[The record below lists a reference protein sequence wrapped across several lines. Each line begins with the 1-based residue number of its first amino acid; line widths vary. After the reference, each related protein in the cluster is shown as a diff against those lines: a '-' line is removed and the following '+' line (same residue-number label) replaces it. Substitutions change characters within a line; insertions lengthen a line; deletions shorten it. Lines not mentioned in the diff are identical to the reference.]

1 MDEDCEWW
9 MKHLPVFIGALWKH
23 FSQGLPSK
31 EASLSK
37 DEEGKHLKT
46 KRAEISLPIA
56 FRFCFKFTPSLY
68 NSASVNCNEISVIWK
83 ESPLNELQ
91 HPLNETKNALNQ

>member
-9 MKHLPVFIGALWKH
+9 MKHLAVFIGALWKH

-31 EASLSK
+31 ETSLSK
-37 DEEGKHLKT
+37 DKEGKHSKT
-46 KRAEISLPIA
+46 KRAEKSLPIA
-56 FRFCFKFTPSLY
+56 FRF
-68 NSASVNCNEISVIWK
+68 ASNLLQTCTIALPLTAMKYPLIGMK
-83 ESPLNELQ
+83 RPLNELQ